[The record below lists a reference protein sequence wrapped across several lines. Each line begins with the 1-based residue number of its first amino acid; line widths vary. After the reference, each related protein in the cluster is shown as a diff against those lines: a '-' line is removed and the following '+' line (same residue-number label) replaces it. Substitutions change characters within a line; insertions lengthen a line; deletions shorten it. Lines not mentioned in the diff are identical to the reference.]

1 MQKRNKTS
9 KQEKIR
15 KNCQKEYEKYH
26 SVKHASSTLRCD
38 EQTIKKHYKEFER
51 QEHVETNMSF
61 IQTQRSVKNRVL
73 PRMDWILDKLEE
85 QIDHISKQQK
95 EDGTVD
101 MARYETL
108 KTRILKLMSDVLQQ
122 KASIEITPTLDIS
135 LENYIKEK
143 QQGRLRVKSQY
154 QLK

>member
-1 MQKRNKTS
+1 MQKTNKTS

-38 EQTIKKHYKEFER
+38 ERTVEKYYKEFEQ
-51 QEHVETNMSF
+51 QEPVETNLGF

-73 PRMDWILDKLEE
+73 PRMDYILDKLED
-85 QIDHISKQQK
+85 QIDRISKQQK

-101 MARYETL
+101 MVRYETL
-108 KTRILKLMSDVLQQ
+108 KTRILKLMSDILQQ

-143 QQGRLRVKSQY
+143 QQRRLRVKSP
-154 QLK
+154 

>member
-1 MQKRNKTS
+1 MRKTNKTS

-38 EQTIKKHYKEFER
+38 ERTVEKYYKEFEQ
-51 QEHVETNMSF
+51 QEPVETNLGF

-73 PRMDWILDKLEE
+73 PRMDYILDKLED

-101 MARYETL
+101 MVRYETL

-143 QQGRLRVKSQY
+143 QQRRLRVKSP
-154 QLK
+154 

>member
-1 MQKRNKTS
+1 MRKTNKTS

-26 SVKHASSTLRCD
+26 SVKHASRTLRRYKRMA
-38 EQTIKKHYKEFER
+38 EKYYKKFER
-51 QEHVETNMSF
+51 QESIETNLDF
-61 IQTQRSVKNRVL
+61 IQRQRSVRNKIL
-73 PRMDWILDKLEE
+73 FRMDCISAQLEE
-85 QIDHISKQQK
+85 QLDRISKQLK
-95 EDGTVD
+95 KGNS
-101 MARYETL
+101 MYMIRYEML

-143 QQGRLRVKSQY
+143 QQRRLRVKSP
-154 QLK
+154 

>member
-1 MQKRNKTS
+1 MRKTNKTS

-38 EQTIKKHYKEFER
+38 ERTVEKYYKEFEQ
-51 QEHVETNMSF
+51 QEPVETNLGF

-73 PRMDWILDKLEE
+73 PRMDYILDKLED
-85 QIDHISKQQK
+85 QIDRISKQQK

-101 MARYETL
+101 MVRYETL

-143 QQGRLRVKSQY
+143 QQGRLRVKSP
-154 QLK
+154 

>member
-1 MQKRNKTS
+1 MRKTNKTS

-15 KNCQKEYEKYH
+15 RNCQKEYEKYH

-38 EQTIKKHYKEFER
+38 ERTVEKYYKEFEQ
-51 QEHVETNMSF
+51 QEPVETNLGF

-73 PRMDWILDKLEE
+73 HRMDYILDKLED
-85 QIDHISKQQK
+85 QIDRISKQQK
-95 EDGTVD
+95 KDGTVD
-101 MARYETL
+101 MVRYETL

-143 QQGRLRVKSQY
+143 QQRRLRVKSP
-154 QLK
+154 

>member
-1 MQKRNKTS
+1 MRKINKTS

-38 EQTIKKHYKEFER
+38 ERTVEKYYKEFEQ
-51 QEHVETNMSF
+51 QEPVETNLGF
-61 IQTQRSVKNRVL
+61 IQTQRSVKNREL
-73 PRMDWILDKLEE
+73 PRMDYILDKLED
-85 QIDHISKQQK
+85 QIDRISKQQK

-101 MARYETL
+101 MVRYETL

-143 QQGRLRVKSQY
+143 QQRRLRVKSP
-154 QLK
+154 

>member
-1 MQKRNKTS
+1 MRKTNKTS

-38 EQTIKKHYKEFER
+38 ERTVEKYYKEFDR
-51 QEHVETNMSF
+51 QEPIETNLGF

-73 PRMDWILDKLEE
+73 PRMDWILDKLED
-85 QIDHISKQQK
+85 QIDRISKQQK

-101 MARYETL
+101 MVRYETL

-143 QQGRLRVKSQY
+143 QQRRLRVKSP
-154 QLK
+154 

>member
-1 MQKRNKTS
+1 MRKTNKTS

-38 EQTIKKHYKEFER
+38 ERT
-51 QEHVETNMSF
+51 VETNLGF

-73 PRMDWILDKLEE
+73 PRMDYILDKLED
-85 QIDHISKQQK
+85 QIDRISKQQK
-95 EDGTVD
+95 KDGTVD

-143 QQGRLRVKSQY
+143 QQSRLRVKSPY